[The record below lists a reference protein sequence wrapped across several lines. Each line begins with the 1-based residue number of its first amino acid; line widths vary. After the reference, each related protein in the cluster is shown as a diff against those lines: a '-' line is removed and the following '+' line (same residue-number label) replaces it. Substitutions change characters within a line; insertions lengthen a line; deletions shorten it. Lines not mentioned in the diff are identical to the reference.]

1 MAERTYVKGH
11 TGILSVKD
19 ATTYKPLVCLT
30 STSVDRSVN
39 TSEMVNYCTQGET
52 ITQIDSISRSV
63 SFDAIIVD
71 ETDLGGGS
79 GYNDLVAIMESKES
93 HTFKIEGRDG
103 DQYFTAIVTSLSDT
117 FPGDGNATFSGTL
130 TVHGEFSATE
140 PGATGATGATG
151 D

>member
-1 MAERTYVKGH
+1 MAERIYKKGH

-30 STSVDRSVN
+30 STSVDRSAN

-52 ITQIDSISRSV
+52 VTQIDSLSRSV

-71 ETDLGGGS
+71 ESDLGTDT
-79 GYNDLVAIMESKES
+79 GYADLVAIMETKES

-103 DQYFTAIVTSLSDT
+103 EQFFTASITSLSDT
-117 FPGDGNATFSGTL
+117 FASGENATFSGTM
-130 TVHGEFSATE
+130 TVQGEFLATDTE
-140 PGATGATGATG
+140 A
-151 D
+151 

>member
-1 MAERTYVKGH
+1 MAERIYVKGH

-30 STSVDRSVN
+30 STSVDRSAN

-52 ITQIDSISRSV
+52 VTQIDSISRSV

-71 ETDLGGGS
+71 ETDLGEGS
-79 GYNDLVAIMESKES
+79 GYNDLVAIMETKES

-103 DQYFTAIVTSLSDT
+103 EQYFKAIITSLSDT
-117 FPGDGNATFSGTL
+117 FPGDGNATFSGTM
-130 TVHGEFSATE
+130 TVQGEFSATD
-140 PGATGATGATG
+140 PDA
-151 D
+151 

>member
-1 MAERTYVKGH
+1 MAERIYKKGH

-19 ATTYKPLVCLT
+19 ASTYKPLVCLT
-30 STSVDRSVN
+30 STSVDRSAN
-39 TSEMVNYCTQGET
+39 TSEMVNYCTEGET

-79 GYNDLVAIMESKES
+79 GYNDLVAIMETKKS

-103 DQYFTAIVTSLSDT
+103 EQYFKAIITSLSDT
-117 FPGDGNATFSGTL
+117 FPGDGNATFSGTMI
-130 TVHGEFSATE
+130 VQGEFSATE
-140 PGATGATGATG
+140 PGATG

>member
-1 MAERTYVKGH
+1 MAERIYVKGH

-19 ATTYKPLVCLT
+19 ASTYKPLVCLT

-79 GYNDLVAIMESKES
+79 GYNDLVAIMETKKS
-93 HTFKIEGRDG
+93 HAFKIEGRDG
-103 DQYFTAIVTSLSDT
+103 DQYFTAIITSLSDT
-117 FPGDGNATFSGTL
+117 FPGDGNATFSGTM
-130 TVHGEFSATE
+130 TVQGEFSATE
-140 PGATGATGATG
+140 PGATGATGTTG

>member
-1 MAERTYVKGH
+1 MAERIYVKGH

-19 ATTYKPLVCLT
+19 ASTYKPLVCLT

-79 GYNDLVAIMESKES
+79 GYNDLVAIMETKKS

-103 DQYFTAIVTSLSDT
+103 DQYFTAIITSLSDT
-117 FPGDGNATFSGTL
+117 FPGDGNATFSGTM
-130 TVHGEFSATE
+130 TVQGEFSATA
-140 PGATGATGATG
+140 PGATGATG

>member
-1 MAERTYVKGH
+1 MAERIYVKGH

-19 ATTYKPLVCLT
+19 DTTYKPLVCLT
-30 STSVDRSVN
+30 STSVDRSAN

-52 ITQIDSISRSV
+52 VTQIDSISRSV
-63 SFDAIIVD
+63 SFEAIIVD

-103 DQYFTAIVTSLSDT
+103 EQYFKAIITSLSDT
-117 FPGDGNATFSGTL
+117 FPGDGNATFSGTMI
-130 TVHGEFSATE
+130 VQGEFSATD
-140 PGATGATGATG
+140 PDA
-151 D
+151 